1 MSSEVEIRAPAE
13 QTEGTRSQILRW
25 LKSVGESVTEN
36 EPLIEL
42 ETDKVT
48 VEVASPG
55 SGTLREILKHEQDE
69 IAPGDLLGLIEVAGA
84 ETAAG
89 ETAGLAGNGTSQA
102 ANIDSSQVHRRATN
116 GTATRGDG
124 QAAHGADRATS
135 PPAQSVSAAPTP
147 AATAAMEGASDA
159 GIPGHAAQHLSPA
172 VRRLLAE
179 RNLDPSAV
187 RGTGQG
193 GRITVADVL
202 AHGAHRGQ
210 DQAPSVSA
218 GVGFSSPVD
227 GVGGARN
234 ASGAPP
240 VADTAVHTTMPPA
253 TANVSSEMH
262 APSVPVAQAPANPAS
277 EMHAPSA
284 PVPQARA
291 SVAGGGHRVPHTATR
306 KRIADH
312 MVQSLLHTAPH
323 VTSVFEADMTA
334 VLNHRQR
341 HKEDFARRG
350 APLTL
355 TAYFLQAA
363 VAGIRVVPEV
373 NSRWTDSALEVFDSM
388 HIGVATA
395 LEAGLVVPVLRDVQ
409 TLDLFGIA
417 QGLDGLVTRARDGDL
432 APADVR
438 GGTFTISNHGV
449 SGSLVATPII
459 INQPQSA
466 ILGVGKLEKR
476 PVVITSD
483 DGEDQIVIRPRCY
496 VTLTI
501 DHRVMDGHQANRFLQ
516 TFVERLAKPE

>member
-48 VEVASPG
+48 VEVPSPG
-55 SGTLREILKHEQDE
+55 SGTLREILKQEQEE
-69 IAPGDLLGLIEVAGA
+69 IGPGDLLGLIEGADVAGVSTAQVGVGSVAGA
-84 ETAAG
+84 VASGDGLSAAAAVDAGRISGGAKSRAAHASLNAASSATSVAANSAGTSGVASATANGSQPVGAAAAG
-89 ETAGLAGNGTSQA
+89 VQA
-102 ANIDSSQVHRRATN
+102 AGPATH
-116 GTATRGDG
+116 T
-124 QAAHGADRATS
+124 
-135 PPAQSVSAAPTP
+135 
-147 AATAAMEGASDA
+147 
-159 GIPGHAAQHLSPA
+159 LSPA

-179 RNLDPSAV
+179 RGLDASQV

-193 GRITVADVL
+193 GRITVADVI
-202 AHGAHRGQ
+202 AHGA
-210 DQAPSVSA
+210 A
-218 GVGFSSPVD
+218 SP
-227 GVGGARN
+227 
-234 ASGAPP
+234 ASGQ
-240 VADTAVHTTMPPA
+240 H
-253 TANVSSEMH
+253 
-262 APSVPVAQAPANPAS
+262 APANPAPGALGGS
-277 EMHAPSA
+277 PDRTGTNGSA
-284 PVPQARA
+284 PGTAPHAFA
-291 SVAGGGHRVPHTATR
+291 SNDVSASSSERTRSLDALGVDGLPASHASTGGADGSHRVPHTATR
-306 KRIADH
+306 KRIAEH

-323 VTSVFEADMTA
+323 VTTVFEADLTA
-334 VLNHRQR
+334 LLEHRQR
-341 HKEDFARRG
+341 NKDDFARRG
-350 APLTL
+350 APLTF
-355 TAYFLQAA
+355 TAYFLQAT
-363 VAGIRVVPEV
+363 VAAIRVVPEA

-395 LEAGLVVPVLRDVQ
+395 LETGLVVPVLRDVQ
-409 TLDLFGIA
+409 SLDLFETA
-417 QGLDGLVTRARDGDL
+417 KGLDDLVSRARDGHL
-432 APADVR
+432 TPADVR

-483 DGEDQIVIRPRCY
+483 DGEDRIVIRPRCY

-516 TFVERLAKPE
+516 TFVERLATPE